1 MNNDA
6 YQWYAEQKAEIK
18 QNWIKLKAIF
28 LKQYEIIVKNTQI
41 KKFELWMKMIQL
53 KQNNNEIITKYL
65 KRAENLA
72 RLMINENDQIKIDMI
87 MLRDMKNQ
95 FKRK

>member
-1 MNNDA
+1 
-6 YQWYAEQKAEIK
+6 
-18 QNWIKLKAIF
+18 
-28 LKQYEIIVKNTQI
+28 
-41 KKFELWMKMIQL
+41 MKMIQL